1 MSAHDPIDLAL
12 DGREGPA
19 KRADDDA
26 LDAMVLG
33 ALDEVMPERRR
44 PKWLV
49 VAAAVVVLMASG
61 GASAAWV
68 YRSFVAEVGSG
79 SGSGVQSDS
88 VADSDADAD
97 ADSVAGS
104 DSVADADADSVA
116 GSDSVAESGSDS
128 VADSDSDSVADSE
141 SDSVADPDADADADA
156 DSVAG
161 SDPGTRTG
169 TGTRTGRGPYDE
181 AFTDLDIDAAP
192 GPRARRRARV
202 RNRIRPRERD
212 RTRDPDRNRDPDR
225 EGAGPDALLQR
236 ANALRAERRYG
247 EAERTYLAVVDAAP
261 RSDAAYVALVAAA
274 GLRAERLGAPS
285 GAVTLYRRAARLRP
299 NGSLDAEVLYGI
311 ADAHRRRGD
320 DDAERDA
327 LDALLKKHADSIYA
341 ARARLRREALTP

>member
-88 VADSDADAD
+88 VADSD
-97 ADSVAGS
+97 
-104 DSVADADADSVA
+104 ADADADSVA

>member
-1 MSAHDPIDLAL
+1 MSDPIDLRL
-12 DGREGPA
+12 DARDGPA
-19 KRADDDA
+19 KRLDDA
-26 LDAMVLG
+26 AMDAMVLG

-49 VAAAVVVLMASG
+49 VAAAAVVLMASG

-68 YRSFVAEVGSG
+68 YRSFVAGVGSG
-79 SGSGVQSDS
+79 SGVEAGSVTDSDS
-88 VADSDADAD
+88 DSD

-104 DSVADADADSVA
+104 DSVTE
-116 GSDSVAESGSDS
+116 SDSDAVPG
-128 VADSDSDSVADSE
+128 SDSDSVADSDADSDSDSD
-141 SDSVADPDADADADA
+141 SDSVAGA
-156 DSVAG
+156 
-161 SDPGTRTG
+161 DPGPRTG
-169 TGTRTGRGPYDE
+169 TGTRTGREGAEDYADGTGPYDE

-192 GPRARRRARV
+192 GPRARKRSRV
-202 RNRIRPRERD
+202 RNRNRIRPRERR

-225 EGAGPDALLQR
+225 EGADTLLQR

-285 GAVTLYRRAARLRP
+285 GAVKLYRRAARLRP

-341 ARARLRREALTP
+341 GRARERREALTP